1 MFVSDI
7 DKALEAM
14 TIQIEALKKKA
25 DDTIPTV
32 QKIITHK
39 NPWDLQSVT
48 TKQIFSLNHGWSN
61 WEEFKTANE
70 FQMKLL
76 NVMLRYKAAMDAH
89 KLQEHVNKDA
99 IENNLQVR
107 GKVKDIMK
115 FIGIP
120 ETYTTSE
127 YKTSRSRK
135 PTTTTHQAGWLQ
147 DVRRSVPTADN
158 WETVKCDMESKMR
171 EIELYAKQKITEL
184 AAIEKE
190 ADRLA
195 AEKAVINYATTLKI
209 KHNLDYSLD
218 AYAVLD
224 AIALLG
230 NEAFEEY
237 QKLEELL
244 DAVSRLS

>member
-32 QKIITHK
+32 QKLITHK

-70 FQMKLL
+70 FQLKLL
-76 NVMLRYKAAMDAH
+76 NVMHRYKAATDAH

-99 IENNLQVR
+99 IENNK
-107 GKVKDIMK
+107 KVIEKVTSIMR

-120 ETYTTSE
+120 GTYTTSE

-184 AAIEKE
+184 AAAEKE
-190 ADRLA
+190 ADRVA

-209 KHNLDYSLD
+209 KHNLDYSLGSEE
-218 AYAVLD
+218 VLKVISD
-224 AIALLG
+224 
-230 NEAFEEY
+230 EDMEY
-237 QKLEELL
+237 EKLKELL

>member
-14 TIQIEALKKKA
+14 KIQIEGLKKKA
-25 DDTIPTV
+25 DDTIPVV
-32 QKIITHK
+32 QKLITHK

-48 TKQIFSLNHGWSN
+48 TKQIFSRNRGWSN
-61 WEEFKTANE
+61 WDEFTTANE

-76 NVMLRYKAAMDAH
+76 NVMQSYKAAMDTH
-89 KLQEHVNKDA
+89 KLQEHVNKDV
-99 IENNLQVR
+99 IENNK
-107 GKVKDIMK
+107 KVVEKVNSIMR

-120 ETYTTSE
+120 GTYTTSE

-135 PTTTTHQAGWLQ
+135 PTITTHQAGWLQ
-147 DVRRSVPTADN
+147 DVRRSVPTSDN
-158 WETVKCDMESKMR
+158 WETIKRDMESKMR

-184 AAIEKE
+184 AAAEKE
-190 ADRLA
+190 ADRIA

-209 KHNLDYSLD
+209 KHNLDYSLGSEE
-218 AYAVLD
+218 VLKVISD
-224 AIALLG
+224 
-230 NEAFEEY
+230 EEVEY
-237 QKLEELL
+237 EKLKELL

>member
-14 TIQIEALKKKA
+14 TVQIEALKKKA

-32 QKIITHK
+32 QKLITHK
-39 NPWDLQSVT
+39 NPWGLLGVI
-48 TKQIFSLNHGWSN
+48 TKQIFSHNRGWN
-61 WEEFKTANE
+61 TCDEFKAANE

-76 NVMLRYKAAMDAH
+76 NVMQSYKAAMDAH
-89 KLQEHVNKDA
+89 KLQEHINNDA
-99 IENNLQVR
+99 IENNK
-107 GKVKDIMK
+107 KVVEKVTSIMR

-120 ETYTTSE
+120 GTYTTSE

-147 DVRRSVPTADN
+147 DVRRSVPTSDN
-158 WETVKCDMESKMR
+158 WEGVKRDMESKMR

-184 AAIEKE
+184 AAAEKE
-190 ADRLA
+190 ADRIA

-209 KHNLDYSLD
+209 KHNLDYSLGSD
-218 AYAVLD
+218 EVLKMISD
-224 AIALLG
+224 
-230 NEAFEEY
+230 EEVEY
-237 QKLEELL
+237 EKLKELL

>member
-14 TIQIEALKKKA
+14 KIQIEALKKKA
-25 DDTIPTV
+25 DDTIPAV
-32 QKIITHK
+32 KPLITHK

-48 TKQIFSLNHGWSN
+48 TKQIFSLNRGWSN
-61 WEEFKTANE
+61 WDEFKTANE

-76 NVMLRYKAAMDAH
+76 NVMQSYKSALDAH

-99 IENNLQVR
+99 IENNK
-107 GKVKDIMK
+107 KVVEKVTAIMR
-115 FIGIP
+115 FIGVP
-120 ETYTTSE
+120 STYTTSE

-135 PTTTTHQAGWLQ
+135 PTITTHQAGWLQ
-147 DVRRSVPTADN
+147 DVRRSVPTVDN
-158 WETVKCDMESKMR
+158 WVAVKYEMETKMR

-184 AAIEKE
+184 AAAEKE
-190 ADRLA
+190 ADRIA

-218 AYAVLD
+218 AHVVLD
-224 AIALLG
+224 AITLLG

-237 QKLEELL
+237 QKLKELL

>member
-14 TIQIEALKKKA
+14 KIQIEALKKKA

-32 QKIITHK
+32 QKLITHK
-39 NPWDLQSVT
+39 NPWDLQGVT
-48 TKQIFSLNHGWSN
+48 TKQIFNLNRGWSN
-61 WEEFKTANE
+61 WEEFSTANE

-76 NVMLRYKAAMDAH
+76 NVMQSYKAAMDAH

-99 IENNLQVR
+99 IENNK
-107 GKVKDIMK
+107 KVVEKVTSIMR
-115 FIGIP
+115 FIGVP
-120 ETYTTSE
+120 GTYTTSE

-147 DVRRSVPTADN
+147 DVRRSVPTSDN
-158 WETVKCDMESKMR
+158 WVAVKCEMESKMR
-171 EIELYAKQKITEL
+171 EIELYAKNKITEL
-184 AAIEKE
+184 ASAEKE
-190 ADRLA
+190 ADRIA

-209 KHNLDYSLD
+209 KHNLDYSLGSEE
-218 AYAVLD
+218 VLKVIGD
-224 AIALLG
+224 
-230 NEAFEEY
+230 EEVEY
-237 QKLEELL
+237 EKLKELL

>member
-14 TIQIEALKKKA
+14 TIQIEALKKKS

-32 QKIITHK
+32 QKLVTHK
-39 NPWDLQSVT
+39 NPWGLLGVI
-48 TKQIFSLNHGWSN
+48 TKQIFSHNRGWSN
-61 WEEFKTANE
+61 WEEFNTANQ

-76 NVMLRYKAAMDAH
+76 NVMQSYKAAMDAH
-89 KLQEHVNKDA
+89 KLQEHVNKNA
-99 IENNLQVR
+99 IENNK
-107 GKVKDIMK
+107 KVVEKVTSIMR

-120 ETYTTSE
+120 GTYTTSE

-135 PTTTTHQAGWLQ
+135 PTITTHQAGWLQ
-147 DVRRSVPTADN
+147 DVRRSVPTVDN
-158 WETVKCDMESKMR
+158 WETIKRDMESKMR

-184 AAIEKE
+184 AAAEKE
-190 ADRLA
+190 ADRIA

-209 KHNLDYSLD
+209 KHNLSYELD
-218 AYAVLD
+218 AHAVLD
-224 AIALLG
+224 AIDLLG

-237 QKLEELL
+237 QKLKELL
-244 DAVSRLS
+244 DAVTRLS

>member
-14 TIQIEALKKKA
+14 KVQIEGLKKKA
-25 DDTIPTV
+25 DDAIPNV
-32 QKIITHK
+32 QPLIVHK
-39 NPWDLQSVT
+39 HIWEFHNLY
-48 TKQIFSLNHGWSN
+48 TKQIFSTNRGWGN
-61 WEEFKTANE
+61 WDEFTTVNQ

-76 NVMLRYKAAMDAH
+76 EVMQSYKIAMDAH
-89 KLQEHVNKDA
+89 KLKEHVNKDT
-99 IENNLQVR
+99 IENNK
-107 GKVKDIMK
+107 KVVEKVTSIMR
-115 FIGIP
+115 FIGVP
-120 ETYTTSE
+120 STYTTSE

-147 DVRRSVPTADN
+147 DVRRSVPTSDN
-158 WETVKCDMESKMR
+158 WVAVKCEMESKMR
-171 EIELYAKQKITEL
+171 EIELYAKNKITEL
-184 AAIEKE
+184 ASAEKE
-190 ADRLA
+190 ADRIA

-218 AYAVLD
+218 AHAVLD

-237 QKLEELL
+237 QKLKELL